1 MTAKQHAEQLAKL
14 NALELLLLKE
24 NVLLTRQELRVLYEA
39 IDGKG
44 NTEIAQLMHVCLGTI
59 KTHKHNLITKL
70 GIQGKDEFRKYTAKL
85 AKNLP

>member
-1 MTAKQHAEQLAKL
+1 MLDLVAVRIECSVNNNLNDMTAKQHAEQLEKL
-14 NALELLLLKE
+14 NVLELLLLKE

-59 KTHKHNLITKL
+59 RTV
-70 GIQGKDEFRKYTAKL
+70 QW
-85 AKNLP
+85 